1 MGETDPNQELKG
13 EVRWVVRKVTEGAE
27 NRKDPRTGM
36 ERRTQR
42 GRKLKAAKL
51 STVMECG
58 RREVKSMVW

>member
-1 MGETDPNQELKG
+1 MAENPKVPTRKRCELGETDPNQELKG

-42 GRKLKAAKL
+42 GRKLKAA
-51 STVMECG
+51 S
-58 RREVKSMVW
+58 RRR

>member
-42 GRKLKAAKL
+42 GRKLKAA
-51 STVMECG
+51 S
-58 RREVKSMVW
+58 RRR